1 MPGAC
6 GGQEG
11 SASPGT
17 RVGTTGRWRWMWV
30 LGPATDFT
38 CSRLPLQGS
47 GLSAGLN
54 LHLPKAHT
62 SSRVGFALAPLLLPL
77 FLHPF
82 HTHFSISS
90 HYPTLSWAHGGGGA
104 RSSNYAGIQGLT
116 QQLPLHPRKTKAGSI
131 VRLSVHLQQNPIP
144 APQGSHLPSP
154 LINALPAICQPESRN
169 SRK

>member
-1 MPGAC
+1 MFLMCAWRLWRPE
-6 GGQEG
+6 EG

-47 GLSAGLN
+47 GLSACLN

-90 HYPTLSWAHGGGGA
+90 HYPTLSWAHGGGGV
-104 RSSNYAGIQGLT
+104 LF
-116 QQLPLHPRKTKAGSI
+116 QLRRNT
-131 VRLSVHLQQNPIP
+131 
-144 APQGSHLPSP
+144 GSHSATTSTPQKDQGRQHCQAVRPSP
-154 LINALPAICQPESRN
+154 AKSHSCTPGESFALPANQCSPRHLST
-169 SRK
+169 